1 MTTVYSSSQTGFL
14 NMAMTSPYLNGLCTH
29 QISRACLNECL
40 WHVAEREVQ
49 ITATA
54 WCYHVSMV
62 QNIWFPHLVEHM
74 PWRIKAFLKVK
85 KVQPGMSKAYLMNW
99 PLSFCVRISL
109 NANCLEWLFRSN
121 WYIFLSID
129 DKKLL
134 ESHFPHTTKM
144 YSNCFFQ
151 VHKVYS
157 HIFTYERQE
166 PEDIWYFSV

>member
-1 MTTVYSSSQTGFL
+1 MASALTRSQELVSVNAFG
-14 NMAMTSPYLNGLCTH
+14 MWRNGRYRSRQLH
-29 QISRACLNECL
+29 DAIMSAWSKISD
-40 WHVAEREVQ
+40 
-49 ITATA
+49 
-54 WCYHVSMV
+54 S
-62 QNIWFPHLVEHM
+62 PHLVEHM

-99 PLSFCVRISL
+99 LLSFCVRISL

-121 WYIFLSID
+121 WYIFLSIH
-129 DKKLL
+129 DKKTLL
-134 ESHFPHTTKM
+134 DSHFPHSTKM

-151 VHKVYS
+151 VHKVYN